1 VDFLKTYKITVKTLA
16 PVFIGSG
23 TSIPKKEY
31 VFDRRTRKVYI
42 PDQAKMLS
50 GFQKLKLL
58 DKYYNYLLY
67 EDKDLGLFFKENLI
81 QEKQYLPWMSYS
93 LDSGDAVIEGRSRKE
108 VLVCIKDA
116 YGNPYIPGSSLKGA
130 LRTALLG
137 HALLNRN
144 VSDPVKNAIKEE
156 IKNKEKKDV
165 LKYPMES
172 IEQDVFHTLNRYP
185 KKKKHAANDHLAGI
199 RISDSKPL
207 ALANLVLCQKVDVT
221 VDGKEKPINVFRECI
236 RPDVT
241 VEFDMT
247 IDTKLYPYDVEY
259 LTNAVNRFFSHYQ
272 KTFLEAFGR
281 QKVYP
286 KNAFYLGGGCGYA
299 SKTVTYAI
307 FGKEEGVRVTSE
319 IFNRT
324 LPKFIRMQ
332 HQHHKDIQLGVS
344 PRLLKCTRY
353 NGEIMEMGLCQLQI
367 Q

>member
-1 VDFLKTYKITVKTLA
+1 
-16 PVFIGSG
+16 
-23 TSIPKKEY
+23 
-31 VFDRRTRKVYI
+31 
-42 PDQAKMLS
+42 
-50 GFQKLKLL
+50 
-58 DKYYNYLLY
+58 
-67 EDKDLGLFFKENLI
+67 
-81 QEKQYLPWMSYS
+81 
-93 LDSGDAVIEGRSRKE
+93 
-108 VLVCIKDA
+108 
-116 YGNPYIPGSSLKGA
+116 
-130 LRTALLG
+130 
-137 HALLNRN
+137 
-144 VSDPVKNAIKEE
+144 
-156 IKNKEKKDV
+156 
-165 LKYPMES
+165 
-172 IEQDVFHTLNRYP
+172 
-185 KKKKHAANDHLAGI
+185 LAGI